1 VAAVLAEIRLR
12 SPNARK
18 FVVGYPQVLPDRG
31 LGCWPSLPIGFGDVS
46 YLRARAKELNRMLRT
61 QATNAGVGYIDTY
74 TPSEGHSACA
84 SPTARWVEPLV
95 PVHPAAPVHPNRRG
109 MAGIGDIVA
118 LAVQ

>member
-1 VAAVLAEIRLR
+1 MLAEIRLR